1 MNKILKKVF
10 VFYLLFFG
18 FITYVNAQTYALN
31 TKDVKNGEEVI
42 PNISLVIGTYLF
54 TDITKADTQSIMEAS
69 KTIVGDDVVIYQKLL
84 DYSDLGDAASSYPY
98 GMWIDAING
107 DEMVPANVNG
117 LICITHLNGNQVSD
131 PNCNATKFSVKFEGA
146 IIEGGEKTVSIV
158 NGEKIASADVPTP
171 ETKRGKKFVCWI
183 DKEKEREYSST
194 DSCFKFDE
202 TIKNSV
208 TLVPY
213 YEDITYTIKFDMNGG
228 TTNKPNDISCTL
240 DEITTNN
247 EKCKLPTISES
258 RKGYTFN
265 GWSSVKDESGEE
277 GTHYDAGKQMTD
289 KLGEENE
296 ITLYAVWTPIL
307 YTITYNLD
315 GGTYE
320 DQTVV
325 KSSYNILVKDKID
338 LFTPTKVGYTF
349 SGWDVI
355 NPSDSDKPTVDGPGD
370 LSKYTLDVVDKTGD
384 VTLKAKWL
392 EKEYTITYDLGLDLE
407 EVNAS
412 SNKKKYATLLADL
425 AAPPNTTCKFATS
438 CTLAEA
444 PERED
449 FIFAGWADENGYL
462 YSANKSYV
470 GVDFPK
476 STVELTAQWNA
487 KNEPLE
493 TIEYD
498 LDKGNF
504 PNGSFDKYGSKMLET
519 VLPEPVKTG
528 YTFAGWCADEGKT
541 SDCKSTGA
549 KIKDF
554 LDDGVT
560 LKELKLYAKWTP
572 ITYKVK
578 FFEKS
583 PALGISA
590 QGVPGAGF
598 DEITES
604 EKECTYDTECD
615 LTDHSEHFE
624 EKKEKLY
631 GWSLSYGEKNNNNSV
646 YLSDAIKV
654 KNLAST
660 QDAEVDLYAVTKD
673 LVYSITYY
681 LDGGSFSSSDGPKS
695 ATKDEDVNIPDPTR
709 DKYTFDGWYKLD
721 GTKIEDSDRETEGTK
736 VTVTENMVLVAK
748 WHENIEYSLH
758 IYLDGGKFDGHDDL
772 TTKKHPSGEKVEIP
786 TPTKWG
792 YKFDKWVY
800 EDGTDVTFD
809 EDDKKLKMD
818 SDKFLIAKWTKID
831 SNATATFAK
840 TEDESKEFN
849 SIDKD
854 SAFKFNIKIAANGH
868 KDVNVKKRITI
879 TKSTDGDADSE
890 VSELKYGS
898 QKDSEDSV
906 LTLSDGHA
914 DIGEATALSET
925 EETIYFS
932 VKFATA
938 GSYTIKIEIVDP
950 TDEKNV
956 LEIGKQEITVT
967 GGEN

>member
-1 MNKILKKVF
+1 
-10 VFYLLFFG
+10 
-18 FITYVNAQTYALN
+18 
-31 TKDVKNGEEVI
+31 
-42 PNISLVIGTYLF
+42 
-54 TDITKADTQSIMEAS
+54 ME
-69 KTIVGDDVVIYQKLL
+69 Q
-84 DYSDLGDAASSYPY
+84 
-98 GMWIDAING
+98 
-107 DEMVPANVNG
+107 
-117 LICITHLNGNQVSD
+117 
-131 PNCNATKFSVKFEGA
+131 
-146 IIEGGEKTVSIV
+146 
-158 NGEKIASADVPTP
+158 
-171 ETKRGKKFVCWI
+171 
-183 DKEKEREYSST
+183 EKEET
-194 DSCFKFDE
+194 NEGKESCFKFDE
-202 TIKNSV
+202 VISRNV

-213 YEDITYTIKFDMNGG
+213 YEDITYTIKFDINGG
-228 TTNKPNDISCTL
+228 STSNLADVTCTL
-240 DEITTNN
+240 EQITSNN
-247 EKCKLPTISES
+247 EACKLPTVNAT
-258 RKGYTFN
+258 RKGYKFD

-277 GTHYDAGKQMTD
+277 GTHYEAGKQMTD
-289 KLGEENE
+289 KLAEGKENE

-631 GWSLSYGEKNNNNSV
+631 GWLLSYGEKNNNNSV

-695 ATKDEDVNIPDPTR
+695 ATKDEEISIPDPTK

-721 GTKIEDSDRETEGTK
+721 GTKVEEVDEETEGSTK
-736 VTVTENMVLVAK
+736 VKVTENLVLVAK
-748 WHENIEYSLH
+748 WTENVEYSLH
-758 IYLDGGKFDGHDDL
+758 IYLDGGKFDNPGDL
-772 TTKKHPSGEKVEIP
+772 TTKKYPSGEKVEIP

-792 YKFDKWVY
+792 YKFDKWVG
-800 EDGTDVTFD
+800 EDGNEIHLDDD
-809 EDDKKLKMD
+809 ESTKKLTMD
-818 SDKFLIAKWTKID
+818 SDKFLIATWIKRED
-831 SNATATFAK
+831 ATATFEK
-840 TEDESKEFN
+840 GNEIEFN
-849 SIDKD
+849 NVTQNTEL
-854 SAFKFNIKIAANGH
+854 KFNVKVAPKGY
-868 KDVNVKKRITI
+868 KDVNVKKKITI
-879 TKSTDGDADSE
+879 TKSENGNADSDAE
-890 VSELKYGS
+890 ELKYGTS
-898 QKDSEDSV
+898 DDVSNSLS
-906 LTLSDGHA
+906 LTGGSA
-914 DIGEATALSET
+914 DIGEASTLSSD
-925 EETIYFS
+925 EETIHFS
-932 VKFATA
+932 VKFKTN
-938 GSYTIKIEIVDP
+938 GTYTVKIEIVDP